1 MSNKIKNWYFAT
13 ILTKLEIIAD
23 VDKNNPH
30 RVMVVNVHLDGF
42 KEVKGLLK
50 LGKEYRKI
58 FPGLL
63 WKMRNNEVEL

>member
-1 MSNKIKNWYFAT
+1 
-13 ILTKLEIIAD
+13 
-23 VDKNNPH
+23 
-30 RVMVVNVHLDGF
+30 MVVNVHLDGF